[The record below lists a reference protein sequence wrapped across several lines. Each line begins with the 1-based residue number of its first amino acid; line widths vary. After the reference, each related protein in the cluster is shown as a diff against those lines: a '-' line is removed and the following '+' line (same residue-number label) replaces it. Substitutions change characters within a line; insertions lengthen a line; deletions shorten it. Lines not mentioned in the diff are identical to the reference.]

1 MTAPVIS
8 VVGLVHV
15 RDGRLLVVRSRTKG
29 AFYLPGGKLEPGET
43 PEQALHREVREE
55 LGVGLVDVAPHR
67 RYLEPAYGEGPDT
80 LVDMACYTGELDG
93 RPVPS
98 GEIAEL
104 RLVTAAEYAAHPET
118 APAIVRLLAD
128 LVSADL
134 VS

>member
-1 MTAPVIS
+1 MTAPVIT

-15 RDGRLLVVRSRTKG
+15 RDGRLLVVRSHRKA

-43 PEQALHREVREE
+43 PTAALHREVAEE
-55 LGVGLVDVAPHR
+55 LGVGVRDVAEFK

-80 LVDMACYTGELDG
+80 LVDMTCFTAELDG
-93 RPVPS
+93 SPLPS

-104 RLVTAAEYAAHPET
+104 AMVTAAEYAAHPET
-118 APAIVRLLAD
+118 APAIHRLLDD
-128 LVSADL
+128 LVADGR

>member
-1 MTAPVIS
+1 VTAPVIS

-43 PEQALHREVREE
+43 PEQALHREVLEE
-55 LGVGLVDVAPHR
+55 LGVGLVDVAAHK

-80 LVDMACYTGELDG
+80 LVDMACFTGDLDG
-93 RPVPS
+93 PPVAS

-104 RLVTAAEYAAHPET
+104 RLVTAEEYAGHPET

-128 LVSADL
+128 LVAADL

>member
-1 MTAPVIS
+1 VSAPVIS

-15 RDGRLLVVRSRTKG
+15 RDGRLLVVRSHGKG

-43 PEQALHREVREE
+43 PVQALHREVLEE
-55 LGVGLVDVAPHR
+55 LGVGLRSVAEHK

-80 LVDMACYTGELDG
+80 LVDMTCFTGDLDG
-93 RPVPS
+93 PPVPS

-104 RLVTAAEYAAHPET
+104 RLVTAEEYAAHPET
-118 APAIVRLLAD
+118 APAIHRLLAD
-128 LVSADL
+128 LVSAEL

>member
-1 MTAPVIS
+1 MSVPVIS

-43 PEQALHREVREE
+43 PVQALHREVLEE
-55 LGVGLVDVAPHR
+55 LGVGAVDVASYQ

-80 LVDMACYTGELDG
+80 LVDMACFTGGLDG
-93 RPVPS
+93 PPVPS

-104 RLVTAAEYAAHPET
+104 RLVTSAEYAGHPET
-118 APAIVRLLAD
+118 APAITRLLAD
-128 LVSADL
+128 LVAADL

>member
-1 MTAPVIS
+1 VTAPVIP

-43 PEQALHREVREE
+43 PEQALHREVLEE
-55 LGVGLVDVAPHR
+55 LGVGLRDVAGHK

-80 LVDMACYTGELDG
+80 LVDMACFTGDLVG
-93 RPVPS
+93 SPAPS

-104 RLVTAAEYAAHPET
+104 RFVTAAEYAAHPET

-128 LVSADL
+128 LVSANL